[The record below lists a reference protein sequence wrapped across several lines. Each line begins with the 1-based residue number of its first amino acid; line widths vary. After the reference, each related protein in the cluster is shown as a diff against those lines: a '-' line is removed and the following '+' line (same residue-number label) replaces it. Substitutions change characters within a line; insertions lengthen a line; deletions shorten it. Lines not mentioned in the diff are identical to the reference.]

1 MPDFLTDETT
11 DVAKEECLAVFGDST
26 NPEKMILEVVNC
38 TEQSLVFFTADRTE
52 QTTNIGIPV
61 LPCLPQSESTQLNDT
76 KRRKRSNG
84 E

>member
-1 MPDFLTDETT
+1 MTDETT
-11 DVAKEECLAVFGDST
+11 DVAKEECLAVFGDLAD
-26 NPEKMILEVVNC
+26 PEKLVLQVVNC

-52 QTTNIGIPV
+52 HTTNIGIPV

-76 KRRKRSNG
+76 KRRKRSTG